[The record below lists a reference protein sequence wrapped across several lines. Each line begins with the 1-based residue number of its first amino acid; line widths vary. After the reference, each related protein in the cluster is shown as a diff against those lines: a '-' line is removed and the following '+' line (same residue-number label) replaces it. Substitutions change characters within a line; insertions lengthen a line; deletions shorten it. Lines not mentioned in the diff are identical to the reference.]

1 MEKGPRY
8 SYTQAA
14 PYRKDNT
21 IGFQQYHEPA
31 SELPHETRQ
40 NILFRSGDIVE
51 GAQCGEDVEDKT
63 K

>member
-1 MEKGPRY
+1 M
-8 SYTQAA
+8 
-14 PYRKDNT
+14 
-21 IGFQQYHEPA
+21 GFQQYHEPA